1 MKFLPPEEEIRA
13 QLRDLTSK
21 TRRLRADLQGMITR
35 RGPSDKA
42 FSHDHRYRLKP
53 ELSSAEPA
61 ETPAEA
67 EPKKHGSEPDKHQSS
82 AAKRAHP
89 PTPRKRR

>member
-13 QLRDLTSK
+13 QLRELTSQ

-42 FSHDHRYRLKP
+42 FSHDQWYRLKP
-53 ELSSAEPA
+53 ERSQATSEEPP
-61 ETPAEA
+61 PAA
-67 EPKKHGSEPDKHQSS
+67 EPKEGTK
-82 AAKRAHP
+82 
-89 PTPRKRR
+89 PRKSSPRSRPRKPR